1 MLVQPGSEVSGSDSV
16 VSDSVT
22 LWTAAHQGPLSM
34 ELSRQE
40 YWNRLPFPTPG
51 DLPKPG
57 FEPMSPVSS
66 ALAGGFSI
74 TEPAGEVGGGG
85 NLDLVTRTLKPPYET
100 K

>member
-51 DLPKPG
+51 DLHDS
-57 FEPMSPVSS
+57 EIRTVSLLSPEM
-66 ALAGGFSI
+66 AG
-74 TEPAGEVGGGG
+74 V
-85 NLDLVTRTLKPPYET
+85 
-100 K
+100 